1 MAGFGF
7 FGISPRMKKVRVIV
21 KTESGQYQIYVNR
34 AGECTLYAVTDKLPE
49 AKNLVQKAKR
59 ELGIARGSA
68 SSDGLLQADPK
79 K

>member
-1 MAGFGF
+1 
-7 FGISPRMKKVRVIV
+7 MKKVRVIV